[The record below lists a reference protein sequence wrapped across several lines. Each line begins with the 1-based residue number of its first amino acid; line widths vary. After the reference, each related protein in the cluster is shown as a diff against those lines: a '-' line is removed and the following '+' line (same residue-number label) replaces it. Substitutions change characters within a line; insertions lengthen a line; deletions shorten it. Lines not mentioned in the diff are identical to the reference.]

1 MMTALDGRLRRA
13 RAGTEGAAPARA
25 RALPLAGVLSL
36 ATLGCEVDF
45 ERMLDQPKAEAYESS
60 AFFDDGQSMRQP
72 PSGTVPVTRVTGP
85 RELVTGRSAAGEY
98 VDTLPVPLDAA
109 LLDRGE
115 DRFRIFCRT
124 CHGAVGDGRSPVAEN
139 MKLRRPP
146 SLHEPRLR
154 NFPAGRLFRVVS
166 EGYGLMPSYAESLS
180 LSDRWAVVAFVRTL
194 QLSQNVPLAE
204 LPESLRQEAQPW
216 L

>member
-1 MMTALDGRLRRA
+1 MIARPEPLTHRGWWRAKRRLAALALLG
-13 RAGTEGAAPARA
+13 AG
-25 RALPLAGVLSL
+25 
-36 ATLGCEVDF
+36 CDIDF
-45 ERMLDQPKAEAYESS
+45 ERMLDQPKAEPYEASP
-60 AFFDDGQSMRQP
+60 FFDDGQSMRHP

-85 RELVTGRSAAGEY
+85 RELVTGRTAAGDD
-98 VDTLPVPLDAA
+98 VDTLPVALDAA

-124 CHGAVGDGRSPVAEN
+124 CHGALGDGVSAVAEN

-146 SLHEPRLR
+146 SLHEPRLQSY
-154 NFPAGRLFRVVS
+154 PPGRMFRVVT

-180 LSDRWAVVAFVRTL
+180 LQDRWAVVAFVRAL
-194 QLSQNVPLAE
+194 QLSQDVPLAE
-204 LPESLRQEAQPW
+204 LPAPLREEARPW

>member
-1 MMTALDGRLRRA
+1 LRRA
-13 RAGTEGAAPARA
+13 RADSRRRLSAPA
-25 RALPLAGVLSL
+25 LASL
-36 ATLGCEVDF
+36 ALALTACGVDF
-45 ERMLDQPKAEAYESS
+45 ERMLDQHKAQPYEAS

-72 PSGTVPVTRVTGP
+72 PSGTVPVSRVTGP
-85 RELVTGRSAAGEY
+85 RELIAGRDAAGNY
-98 VDTLPVPLDAA
+98 VDTIPVTVDAA

-124 CHGAVGDGRSPVAEN
+124 CHGPLGDGHSAVAEN

-146 SLHEPRLR
+146 SLHEQRLR
-154 NFPAGRLFRVVS
+154 DFPPGRLFRVVS

-180 LSDRWAVVAFVRTL
+180 LTDRWAVVAFVRAL

-204 LPESLRQEAQPW
+204 LPAPLREEAQPW